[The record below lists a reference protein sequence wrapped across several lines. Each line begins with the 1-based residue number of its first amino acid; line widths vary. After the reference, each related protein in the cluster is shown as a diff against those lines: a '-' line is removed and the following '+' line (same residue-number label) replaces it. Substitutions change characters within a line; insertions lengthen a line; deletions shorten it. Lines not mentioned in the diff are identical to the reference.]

1 MLPDTSALVRRLL
14 ARLRGQAGMTIV
26 ETMVAAVIL
35 TAGTLGVLVMVETAD
50 KVNKANTGREAATGL
65 SRELLETARSTTYA
79 TVGDPNW
86 FNASLSGVSG
96 GSGTVAT
103 PVAGTSTTTVTRRG
117 YTFTVSVNACSVDDS
132 KDGLKASAGTIR
144 WCSDSTGTGTGD
156 TQPEDLKRVG
166 VTTSWTQGT
175 KSYSLF
181 QTATFTSVGALIGP
195 TITDFKITSPTGLDA
210 SAPTI
215 TSTPTGN
222 VVVFQ
227 ATSVGAANMIITV
240 DGVPQST
247 GVSGG
252 TNGIWT
258 FNWNLNPG
266 GIPLKDGVYT
276 IGATAVDALGTNGDP
291 QYIQVKLAR
300 GAASAPANVT
310 GSYNDVYVAG
320 TKTRV
325 VELGWDG
332 APEGSVT
339 GYEVWKGATAVCS
352 ARLVTECTDFTP
364 ASSGSTTY
372 TVKTL
377 YTDAAG
383 VAQSVS
389 STYTVTAPATAVAP
403 TQFWFANSSAI
414 SQTNCLTPPTTFARP
429 GSKTDMP
436 STAPSG
442 TEVAWTYATNG
453 NVLSGC
459 LTPFTAPATIAAQ
472 ANGFVVS
479 GYFKNTLTGS
489 VACKLQWLIY
499 KGVNATTA
507 TPYGGNAIA
516 GSPATFDIPANT
528 TTVTKFT
535 ATLGTLAGSFAVGD
549 QISITLGG
557 FGQNSSSNKC
567 GSTTVYYNASAHPL
581 TATITALSGG
591 APSGS
596 PITRPAA
603 PTGLTGTANADGT
616 TTLTWTPPTGT
627 PAAEFYR
634 IYRDG
639 QNYANRV
646 DTAGDT
652 GAATV
657 SWTDTNVGGTTHV
670 YRVTAA
676 STVLAESDPAGPLTK

>member
-65 SRELLETARSTTYA
+65 SRELLETARSTNYA

-86 FNASLSGVSG
+86 FNASLSGISG

-103 PVAGTSTTTVTRRG
+103 PVAGTSTTNVTRRG
-117 YTFTVSVNACSVDDS
+117 YTFAVSVTACSVDDS

-156 TQPEDLKRVG
+156 SQPEDLKRVG
-166 VTTSWTQGT
+166 LTTSWTQGT
-175 KSYSLF
+175 KSYSLY

-195 TITDFKITSPTGLDA
+195 SITEFKMTSPTVADA
-210 SAPTI
+210 SAPII
-215 TSTPTGN
+215 TTNPTSPSG
-222 VVVFQ
+222 VAVFQ
-227 ATSVGAANMIITV
+227 STSVGAANMIFTV
-240 DGVPQST
+240 DGVPQSS
-247 GVSGG
+247 GVSGS
-252 TNGIWT
+252 TNGIWN
-258 FNWNLNPG
+258 FNWNVAS
-266 GIPLKDGVYT
+266 LKDGVYT

-310 GSYNDVYVAG
+310 GGYNDVYVAG

-325 VELGWDG
+325 VELAWDG
-332 APEGSVT
+332 SPEGSVT

-352 ARLVTECTDFTP
+352 ASLVTECTDFTP

-383 VAQSVS
+383 VAQSAS
-389 STYTVTAPATAVAP
+389 STYSVTAPATAVAP

-414 SQTNCLTPPTTFARP
+414 SQTNCLAPSTSFARP
-429 GSKTDMP
+429 GQKTDMP
-436 STAPSG
+436 STVPNG

-453 NVLSGC
+453 NMLSGC
-459 LTPFTAPATIAAQ
+459 LTPFTATATIAAQ
-472 ANGFVVS
+472 TGGLTVS
-479 GYFKNTLTGS
+479 GYFKNTLTGT
-489 VACKLQWLIY
+489 VACKLQWQVY
-499 KGVNATTA
+499 KGTSTTTA

-516 GSPATFDIPANT
+516 GSAASFDIPANT
-528 TTVTKFT
+528 TAITKFT
-535 ATLGTLAGSFAVGD
+535 QTLNTVAGSFAIGD
-549 QISITLGG
+549 QISVAVAG
-557 FGQNSSSNKC
+557 FGQNTSTNKC
-567 GSTTVYYNASAHPL
+567 GSTTMYYNASARPL
-581 TATITALSGG
+581 TATVTALSGG

-596 PITRPAA
+596 PITRPTA

-634 IYRDG
+634 VYRDG
-639 QNYANRV
+639 QNYVNRV

-657 SWTDTNVGGTTHV
+657 SWTDTAVGGTTHV
-670 YRVTAA
+670 YRVTTA